1 MARFVYDAS
10 LVSMTLDKL
19 NEAYNELENTETEI
33 DRGVS
38 MICSATGS
46 ELMDIDFSPILNYFV
61 QVTGSIDDLSTNIKN
76 TAQQIEDY
84 QNAPW
89 HKKLFST
96 LGMTGLKLVEGIG
109 GVI

>member
-38 MICSATGS
+38 MI
-46 ELMDIDFSPILNYFV
+46 
-61 QVTGSIDDLSTNIKN
+61 
-76 TAQQIEDY
+76 
-84 QNAPW
+84 
-89 HKKLFST
+89 
-96 LGMTGLKLVEGIG
+96 
-109 GVI
+109 